1 MFDYTLILAVDLS
14 LHPLHKADITIHAL
28 PHSGIPSLYTLHWSK
43 RFEKKCAWNK
53 NMMTSTALVRNIRW
67 KTKRKSQKSR
77 HKHLKNPISLFKV
90 FLYRTAIISRTR
102 KPHFVEDRVVTAR
115 TLENGVFLYKNLMDT
130 IYVLGLLSLVYCV

>member
-14 LHPLHKADITIHAL
+14 LHPLHKAEITVHAL
-28 PHSGIPSLYTLHWSK
+28 PHSGISSLYTLHWSK

-77 HKHLKNPISLFKV
+77 QKHLKNPISLFKV
-90 FLYRTAIISRTR
+90 FLYRTAIYAQTTLCKRSCSDCKDFR
-102 KPHFVEDRVVTAR
+102 KRCVFV
-115 TLENGVFLYKNLMDT
+115 YKFDGHDIRSWFTITSLLCLM
-130 IYVLGLLSLVYCV
+130 